1 MKNALKVIYLVTIFI
16 TLSAK
21 GFCNDTFSFNLQQQP
36 CPGKINSEEK
46 INLNNDS
53 SLSNKNTI
61 KADQRTRFVPIA
73 NNGETI
79 FRMSVFSTIAVDAPI
94 LLTNAAGKILQ
105 SEYVQVVP
113 GTNIVSLK
121 APSLPEG
128 WYNVQVV
135 INGKTINER
144 MAVAD

>member
-1 MKNALKVIYLVTIFI
+1 MKNSPKVIYLI
-16 TLSAK
+16 TLLITFTTK
-21 GFCNDTFSFNLQQQP
+21 GFCNDNFSLNQQQLP
-36 CPGKINSEEK
+36 CPGKINSDEK
-46 INLNNDS
+46 LNLTNDS
-53 SLSNKNTI
+53 LLNYKNTI
-61 KADQRTRFVPIA
+61 KADQRTRFVPIV

-94 LLTNAAGKILQ
+94 ILTNATGKILQ

-121 APSLPEG
+121 AASLPEG
-128 WYNVQVV
+128 WYNVKVI
-135 INGKTINER
+135 INGKSINER